1 VVALSEF
8 ALAALCGLAL
18 NVAADSEVQLSVVQG
33 PWNVALYEVVVL
45 RHIIAQR
52 LISAEIVALRA
63 YCLLVVAM
71 FLLMSLWGAVLQKK
85 SRSPKLRQQHLPPA
99 LGAGPM
105 KLRNQT
111 FRNGLRCEA
120 LKLRLLTMC
129 HIPVA
134 YCFLQNLSSCVQLP
148 SNASKESSFFFRSG
162 LSHSQK

>member
-1 VVALSEF
+1 MIGEL

-18 NVAADSEVQLSVVQG
+18 NVAVGSEVQLSVAQG
-33 PWNVALYEVVVL
+33 LRLAALCGVEVEL
-45 RHIIAQR
+45 QHAIAQR
-52 LISAEIVALRA
+52 LISAEIAVLRA

-71 FLLMSLWGAVLQKK
+71 FLWRSLWGVVLQKK
-85 SRSPKLRQQHLPPA
+85 SRSPKLRQQYLPPA

-105 KLRNQT
+105 KLGNQT
-111 FRNGLRCEA
+111 FCNGLRYEA
-120 LKLRLLTMC
+120 LKLQLPAMF

-148 SNASKESSFFFRSG
+148 SDASKESSFFFRSG